1 MARTIV
7 NNSRRRPGLWTL
19 VAMLG
24 LYLALAL
31 GQELGS
37 SEADERRP
45 LGVGSLI
52 ETASAA
58 RS

>member
-1 MARTIV
+1 MERIVV

-31 GQELGS
+31 GQGLGS

-45 LGVGSLI
+45 LGVGSVI
-52 ETASAA
+52 EAASVA